1 MEVSLSQIC
10 CKTIIQYILEGKL
23 KNVNFKFT
31 ESMSNSIASYALT
44 NVHKGTPEVREEIPK
59 NLNISKMVVDMEY
72 LKKENL
78 QLL

>member
-1 MEVSLSQIC
+1 
-10 CKTIIQYILEGKL
+10 
-23 KNVNFKFT
+23 
-31 ESMSNSIASYALT
+31 MSNSIASYALT